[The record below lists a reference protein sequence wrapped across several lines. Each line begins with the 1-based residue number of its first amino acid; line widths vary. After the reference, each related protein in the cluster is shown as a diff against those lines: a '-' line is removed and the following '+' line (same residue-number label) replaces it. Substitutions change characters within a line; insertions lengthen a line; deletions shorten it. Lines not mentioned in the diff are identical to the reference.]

1 MNVFNLERVRA
12 ALALND
18 FDAPAAQRLMAPQP
32 RALYRSSQ
40 RVGSPRQ
47 AAVLVLLFPVET
59 TLAFALIQRTENQH
73 DVHSGQISLP
83 GGALEAG
90 ETPLEAALREA
101 REEIGVRGPIN
112 IAGSLATLYIPPSDF
127 EVHPFVGYTDTH
139 PKWMPDPA
147 EVVEVVECPLSWLL
161 DETRKVV
168 EDWNL
173 DGFMLRV
180 PWYDVNGHRVWGA
193 TAIILSEFEQRLR
206 QTNGPDG

>member
-1 MNVFNLERVRA
+1 MFTLEHVRA
-12 ALALND
+12 ALALRD
-18 FDAPAAQRLMAPQP
+18 FDAPAAQCLMAPQP
-32 RALYRSSQ
+32 RPGYRSSQ
-40 RVGSPRQ
+40 HPESPRQ

-59 TLAFALIQRTENQH
+59 NLAFALIRRTENQH

-101 REEIGVRGPIN
+101 REEIGVYGTIN
-112 IAGSLATLYIPPSDF
+112 IIGSLAALYIPPSDF
-127 EVHPFVGYTDTH
+127 EVHPFVGFVDTH
-139 PKWMPDPA
+139 PKWALDST
-147 EVVEVVECPLSWLL
+147 EVAEVVECPLPWLL

-180 PWYDVNGHRVWGA
+180 PWYNVGGHRVWGA
-193 TAIILSEFEQRLR
+193 TAIILSELEQRLR
-206 QTNGPDG
+206 QTNRS